1 VPGKRIFRKLEAGEL
16 SDTGHMS
23 FCLMSTNIGC
33 QEGAEAAKLR
43 VWERAVTSIGVRND
57 NRVMW
62 IAPADLVLGDFRRA
76 THLQRFEHSSTC
88 LGVGR
93 PWPCTEL

>member
-43 VWERAVTSIGVRND
+43 VWERAVTSIGVR
-57 NRVMW
+57 
-62 IAPADLVLGDFRRA
+62 
-76 THLQRFEHSSTC
+76 
-88 LGVGR
+88 
-93 PWPCTEL
+93 